1 MELMPAARNW
11 YRTSHGTDKIGVMP
25 RKTSAI
31 VPASAI
37 SPSAIEA
44 RIHQIRGL
52 RVMIDRD
59 LAEMYGVET
68 KALTRAVARNAS
80 RFPADFSFVL
90 TAEELENLR
99 YQFGTSRSW
108 GGRRYAPRVFTEQ
121 GVAMLSSVL
130 RSRRAID
137 VNIAIMRAFVQLR
150 EMLTSHKDLA
160 RRIDELEEKYDGSFA
175 TVFDAIR
182 ELASPPS
189 GDEQR
194 GRIGFLTA
202 PEAVKRPFPSAT
214 HSKAR
219 ASRRHH

>member
-1 MELMPAARNW
+1 
-11 YRTSHGTDKIGVMP
+11 MP
-25 RKTSAI
+25 RKTAAI
-31 VPASAI
+31 VPAPAI

-68 KALTRAVARNAS
+68 GILNRAVSRNAS
-80 RFPADFSFVL
+80 RFPADFAFTL
-90 TAEELENLR
+90 
-99 YQFGTSRSW
+99 TSREVESLRSQIGISNAR

-150 EMLTSHKDLA
+150 EMLGSHKDLA
-160 RRIDELEEKYDGSFA
+160 RRIDELEQKYDGSFA

-182 ELASPPS
+182 ELASPLA
-189 GDEQR
+189 GDEER
-194 GRIGFLTA
+194 ARIGFLTA
-202 PEAVKRPFPSAT
+202 PEAVKRPLPSAT
-214 HSKAR
+214 HRKVR
-219 ASRRHH
+219 ASRRRP